1 MQILLWKMLQTGPS
15 RLIRAFDIYFRTQD
29 ISGDFFTIC
38 NEHFDGFNSSYY
50 LKKMSFQCFQQ
61 LGNNVNNAVVVRQ
74 GITLQGAKYGR
85 TVYGCGQYG
94 LQKRDRRG
102 EVGCVR
108 DVSK

>member
-1 MQILLWKMLQTGPS
+1 MGCADGS
-15 RLIRAFDIYFRTQD
+15 RWPPQLIE
-29 ISGDFFTIC
+29 SGRRQGVG
-38 NEHFDGFNSSYY
+38 H
-50 LKKMSFQCFQQ
+50 K
-61 LGNNVNNAVVVRQ
+61 LGLFGLFSTVVVVVVVVVRQ

>member
-1 MQILLWKMLQTGPS
+1 MV
-15 RLIRAFDIYFRTQD
+15 F
-29 ISGDFFTIC
+29 
-38 NEHFDGFNSSYY
+38 
-50 LKKMSFQCFQQ
+50 
-61 LGNNVNNAVVVRQ
+61 LGLVVVVVVVVVRQ

-85 TVYGCGQYG
+85 IVYGCGQYG

>member
-1 MQILLWKMLQTGPS
+1 MGCADGSRWPPQLNDSGRRQGVGHKLGLFGLFSTGVVVVVVVVVVV
-15 RLIRAFDIYFRTQD
+15 F
-29 ISGDFFTIC
+29 
-38 NEHFDGFNSSYY
+38 
-50 LKKMSFQCFQQ
+50 
-61 LGNNVNNAVVVRQ
+61 VVRQ